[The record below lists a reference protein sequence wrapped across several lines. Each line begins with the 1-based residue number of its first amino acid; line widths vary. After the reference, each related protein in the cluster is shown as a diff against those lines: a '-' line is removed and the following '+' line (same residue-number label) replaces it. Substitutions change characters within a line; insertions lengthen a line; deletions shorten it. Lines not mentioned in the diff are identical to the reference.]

1 MEFQKLQAPSLKD
14 LFVREIEDRILS
26 GELEIG
32 SQLPTERELAEQM
45 GVSRAVVNAGVAVMA
60 GKGFLEIR
68 PRVGTFVADYRRTG
82 TMETL
87 VSIMNYNGGMLRR
100 TEIRSMLEF
109 KILIDTFNLKTV
121 VPRLTEREAD
131 LLWGH
136 LERLRQCKKPSD
148 GSETAFDFYH
158 ELCVL
163 SGNTLSPL
171 IYYSFKRPTTNLWQR
186 YMRLYGVDAVY
197 ENTYKLFRHIVDK
210 DLDAALAWV
219 ERYVSESIE
228 GSREIYLE

>member
-26 GELEIG
+26 GELAIG
-32 SQLPTERELAEQM
+32 SQLPTERDLAEQM

-100 TEIRSMLEF
+100 GEIRSMLEF
-109 KILIDTFNLKTV
+109 KILIDSFNLRAV
-121 VPRLTEREAD
+121 VPRVNERDTD

-136 LERLRQCKKPSD
+136 LERLHACKRPSE
-148 GSETAFDFYH
+148 GAEAAFDFYH

-186 YMRLYGVDAVY
+186 YMRLYSVEAVY
-197 ENTYKLFRHIVDK
+197 DNMYRLFRYIADRDLEGALRWVDT
-210 DLDAALAWV
+210 
-219 ERYVSESIE
+219 YVSEAIE
-228 GSREIYLE
+228 GTREIYME